1 MSKVYETLKKK
12 NDTSVEV
19 YPNIERQNIPNGA
32 VNSAKIED
40 GSITTQKLNDGST
53 TTSKIADNSIT
64 SAKIYDGAVT
74 SAKIND
80 GAVTTAK
87 ISDGAVTS
95 AKLSFH
101 LYEHNIIVAND
112 NVNVDEAEE
121 ILIFKVLTNNG
132 APFTDV
138 SDIASLLHERGFD
151 LNKPL
156 IATGRYSDD
165 SFEVVTG
172 IDWGQQSETTDYCE
186 TIIIGVY
193 GNYDNEL
200 KAVVC
205 TLSENE
211 TTKIYDIE
219 MSSQYLYDN
228 VVTLF

>member
-40 GSITTQKLNDGST
+40 GSITTSKLNDGST

-74 SAKIND
+74 S
-80 GAVTTAK
+80 AK

-138 SDIASLLHERGFD
+138 SDIASLLHERGFE
-151 LNKPL
+151 LTKPL
-156 IATGRYSDD
+156 IATGRYSND
-165 SFEVVTG
+165 SFEVITS
-172 IDWGQQSETTDYCE
+172 IDWGQQSDTNDYCE